1 MENRKLRW
9 DSVAIKQFDKAIE
22 YIALDSFQ
30 NAEKVRAAILENIE
44 KLLTYPEIY
53 SPDKFKENNDGS
65 FRAFELYHYRVTYYV
80 SENEIRI
87 LRIRHTKQEP
97 KPY

>member
-1 MENRKLRW
+1 MG
-9 DSVAIKQFDKAIE
+9 SVAIKQFDQSIG
-22 YIALDSFQ
+22 YIALDSLQ
-30 NAEKVRAAILENIE
+30 NAEKVRAAILENIQ
-44 KLLTYPEIY
+44 KLLTCPEIY
-53 SPDKFKENNDGS
+53 SPDKFKENNDGN

-87 LRIRHTKQEP
+87 LRIRHTRQEP